1 MMMMVVMLMVMNR
14 LNGKLIRQTFP
25 CSSIHMERRCGRL
38 KKTKQR
44 IISLIFGFA
53 SSLGDV
59 SDGGRHPPY
68 SSTCGWTFGFNEVKY
83 NKKSRPPD
91 WLSPAAIFSRRGL
104 QSKHHKTGS
113 SSSDNN
119 PVALLFSFR
128 SILLVSFFLLIIII
142 FIISKE
148 EEEDGEL

>member
-1 MMMMVVMLMVMNR
+1 MMMVVMLMVMNR

-38 KKTKQR
+38 KKNKTKDNFPH
-44 IISLIFGFA
+44 FGFA

-113 SSSDNN
+113 SSNDNN